1 MYKELTQDVYDRLFA
16 LMHESLNDVLAEC
29 IKRTDLELDDDEL
42 ADLAADIATNLD
54 NVREFMKD

>member
-16 LMHESLNDVLAEC
+16 LMHESLSDVLAEC